1 VSKHLQY
8 AVPVHPSRNLRRPC
22 AAVLRAGALALAL
35 LLASGC
41 ATKPPVTGAATP
53 AAAPEPVVAIAAN
66 PVCPKPEACPVC
78 AVCPGAEPAK
88 PRVETLEA
96 VSFEA
101 IAGWRDDKLSEAWGA
116 FRASCQALRTRAGW
130 REVCARAAES
140 GAADATPP
148 SNAQVRAFFERHF
161 TPYRVA
167 NADGSTQGMVT
178 GYYEPLLRGSR
189 VKRPPYVHALYA
201 PPDDLLT
208 IDLLAVNPDLKN
220 MRLRGRIEG
229 RRVVPYWSRDEIERG
244 VAPLAGREIVWVND
258 AVELFFLQIQGSG
271 RVQFDNGEMMRIG
284 YADQNGHPYQSVG
297 RYLIDK
303 GELKLEQASMQGIK
317 AWGRANPDKLEAAL
331 NHNASYVFFRELPA
345 RPGGAG
351 FASDGP
357 LGALGVPL
365 TDGRSIA
372 IDPRAVPL
380 GAPVFLATTMPNSST
395 PLARLMMAQDTGGA
409 IRGAVRADFFWGFG
423 AEAGNL
429 AGRMRQQGQMWVL
442 LPKGVDLPAIRGNP

>member
-1 VSKHLQY
+1 
-8 AVPVHPSRNLRRPC
+8 
-22 AAVLRAGALALAL
+22 LRAR
-35 LLASGC
+35 
-41 ATKPPVTGAATP
+41 P
-53 AAAPEPVVAIAAN
+53 
-66 PVCPKPEACPVC
+66 
-78 AVCPGAEPAK
+78 
-88 PRVETLEA
+88 
-96 VSFEA
+96 
-101 IAGWRDDKLSEAWGA
+101 
-116 FRASCQALRTRAGW
+116 GW
-130 REVCARAAES
+130 REACALAAELS
-140 GAADATPP
+140 AADAMPP
-148 SNAQVRAFFERHF
+148 EARVREFFERNF

-167 NADGSTQGMVT
+167 NPDGSTQGMVT

-189 VKRPPYVHALYA
+189 VRRPPYVHALYA
-201 PPDDLLT
+201 PPEDLLT
-208 IDLLAVNPDLKN
+208 IDLSAINPDLKN

-244 VAPLAGREIVWVND
+244 VAPVAGREIVWVND
-258 AVELFFLQIQGSG
+258 PVELFFLQIQGSG
-271 RVQFDNGEMMRIG
+271 RVQFDNGEMMRVG

-317 AWGRANPDKLEAAL
+317 AWGRANPSKLEAAL

-372 IDPRAVPL
+372 VDPRAIPL
-380 GAPVFLATTMPNSST
+380 GAPVFLATTQPNSSV

-442 LPKGVDLPAIRGNP
+442 LPRDVSPPKGTQ

>member
-1 VSKHLQY
+1 VNKPPRHQ
-8 AVPVHPSRNLRRPC
+8 ATLRKRPP
-22 AAVLRAGALALAL
+22 APQSLATLLKAGVLGLAL
-35 LLASGC
+35 LATGC
-41 ATKPPVTGAATP
+41 ATKPPAAVSEV
-53 AAAPEPVVAIAAN
+53 PEPVNATTLA
-66 PVCPKPEACPVC
+66 CPKPAACPVC
-78 AVCPGAEPAK
+78 AACPGVLPEK
-88 PRVETLEA
+88 PKVETLEA
-96 VSFEA
+96 VGFDA
-101 IAGWRDDKLSEAWGA
+101 ISGWRNDKLNEAWGA
-116 FRASCQALRTRAGW
+116 FRASCQALRQRPGW
-130 REVCARAAES
+130 RETCAQADELSGTEAAAPAE
-140 GAADATPP
+140 AR
-148 SNAQVRAFFERHF
+148 VREFFERNF

-167 NADGSTQGMVT
+167 NPDGSTQGMVT

-201 PPDDLLT
+201 PPEDLLT
-208 IDLLAVNPDLKN
+208 IDLSAINPDLKN
-220 MRLRGRIEG
+220 MRLRGRVEG

-244 VAPLAGREIVWVND
+244 IAPVAGREIVWVND
-258 AVELFFLQIQGSG
+258 PVELFFLQIQGSG
-271 RVQFDNGEMMRIG
+271 RVQFDNGEMMRVG

-317 AWGRANPDKLEAAL
+317 AWGRANPTKLEAAL

-372 IDPRAVPL
+372 VDPRSIPL
-380 GAPVFLATTMPNSST
+380 GAPVFLATTQPNSTT
-395 PLARLMMAQDTGGA
+395 PLTRLMMAQDTGGA

-442 LPKGVDLPAIRGNP
+442 LPRGVGADAAAARSNP